1 MVTGSLLLDL
11 STAPKA
17 PTDEGRDRRA
27 LAALECVPDGA
38 RVMVNIGDRRW
49 PSLDAAIW
57 LHHHADRLHLEIQG
71 SLDANVRAW
80 VHAVRAG
87 QGWDDA

>member
-17 PTDEGRDRRA
+17 LTDEGRDRRT
-27 LAALECVPDGA
+27 LAALEYVPDGA
-38 RVMVNIGDRRW
+38 RVVVNIGDRRW
-49 PSLDAAIW
+49 PSPDAAIW

-71 SLDANVRAW
+71 SPHADVRAW
-80 VHAVRAG
+80 VHAVRVG
-87 QGWDDA
+87 QGWDAA